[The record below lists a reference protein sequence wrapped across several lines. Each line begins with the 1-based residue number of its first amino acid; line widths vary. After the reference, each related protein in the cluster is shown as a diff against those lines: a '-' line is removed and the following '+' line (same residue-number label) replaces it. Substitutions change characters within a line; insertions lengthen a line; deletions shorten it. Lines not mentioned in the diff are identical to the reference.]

1 MSILLFQLFVMRIS
15 ALLIIF
21 FYCLQNPA
29 TAQTGN
35 QWNNKRAAVVLT
47 YDDALFVHLKNV
59 APALDSLNLKGTF
72 YLTCKEPA
80 FTEHLK
86 DWKRIALNGHELGN
100 HTLFHPCL
108 GGPGREW
115 VSADYDLRNYSVRRM
130 KDEVRM
136 TNVMLRAVDGKSK
149 RTFAYPCGDLRVHD
163 SLYLDPKEFVAARG
177 VEAKLIGRDEKELY
191 NLSSFAVNNQSG
203 EELINEVKRAIQEG
217 KALVFLF
224 HGVGGEHDLNV
235 SLEAH
240 RQLLH
245 FLKAHEKEIW
255 TTTFIELAEWLK
267 R

>member
-1 MSILLFQLFVMRIS
+1 MRIP

-21 FYCLQNPA
+21 FCCLQNPA

-35 QWNNKRAAVVLT
+35 QWNKKRAAVVLT

-59 APALDSLNLKGTF
+59 VPALDSLSLKATF
-72 YLTCKEPA
+72 YLTCKEAA

-86 DWKRIALNGHELGN
+86 DWKRIAAAGHELGN
-100 HTLFHPCL
+100 HTLFHPCM

-115 VSADYDLRNYSVRRM
+115 VAADYDLRNYSVRRM
-130 KDEVRM
+130 QDEIRM
-136 TNVMLRAVDGKSK
+136 TNVMLRAVDGRTK

-163 SLYLDPKEFVAARG
+163 SLYLDPTEFIAARG
-177 VEAKLIGRDEKELY
+177 VEERLISRNEKELY
-191 NLSSFAVNNQSG
+191 NLSSFGVNGQSG
-203 EELINEVKRAIQEG
+203 DELISEVKRAMQEG

-245 FLKAHEKEIW
+245 YLKAQEKEIW
-255 TTTFIELAEWLK
+255 ITTFIELAEWLK
-267 R
+267 K